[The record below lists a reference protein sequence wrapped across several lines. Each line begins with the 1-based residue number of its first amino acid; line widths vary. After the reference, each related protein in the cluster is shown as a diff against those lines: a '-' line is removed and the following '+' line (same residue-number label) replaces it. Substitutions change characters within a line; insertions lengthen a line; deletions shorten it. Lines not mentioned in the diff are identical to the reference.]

1 MDTEQ
6 LRSLIEL
13 MNQNDL
19 LELEIVEAG
28 GSRVRLKKMFEGGQ
42 RIVQVPMHAGTMP
55 MTTAAAGA
63 PSGTA
68 SAPAADAVP
77 SNRKFV
83 KSPMVGTFYR
93 SADPESPAYVNTGDV
108 VGHETVVCIL
118 EAMKVFNEI
127 KAECEGKIVSVLVE
141 NGQAVEYGQPL
152 FAVDPA

>member
-28 GSRVRLKKMFEGGQ
+28 GGRVRLKKMFEGGS
-42 RIVQVPMHAGTMP
+42 RVVQVPMPTGAVP
-55 MTTAAAGA
+55 MQAA
-63 PSGTA
+63 PPQP
-68 SAPAADAVP
+68 APAAPPADAVP
-77 SNRKFV
+77 SNRKFI

-93 SADPESPAYVNTGDV
+93 SSDPDSPSYVNVGDI
-108 VGHETVVCIL
+108 VGQETVVCIL

-127 KAECEGKIVSVLVE
+127 RAECEGKIVSVLVE